1 MVTMDEKGYAT
12 LKCRSCGHQTQRETA
27 DTIYLKFYMKSGNNF
42 YGINQYTY
50 QDLKP
55 GDRVYAA
62 VSMYNSTSS
71 KVYHDKYTIEIDDKD
86 VVQYCEPQNGES
98 YFSFVVKK
106 FGSANI
112 TVRSEM
118 NDGLY
123 QTYQFVVPFYCYINS
138 ANKTISSFQE
148 GTTVSD
154 IAGKYTGPVQ
164 VKDTND
170 KVLDNSSKVGTG
182 YKVTEQETGKVY
194 TTILR
199 GDVNGDAIIDVLDME
214 AIQKSILG
222 ISPLTGVY
230 EQASDIDKD
239 DQISVLDMEAIQKHV
254 LGIEI
259 ISR

>member
-1 MVTMDEKGYAT
+1 
-12 LKCRSCGHQTQRETA
+12 
-27 DTIYLKFYMKSGNNF
+27 
-42 YGINQYTY
+42 
-50 QDLKP
+50 
-55 GDRVYAA
+55 
-62 VSMYNSTSS
+62 
-71 KVYHDKYTIEIDDKD
+71 
-86 VVQYCEPQNGES
+86 
-98 YFSFVVKK
+98 
-106 FGSANI
+106 
-112 TVRSEM
+112 
-118 NDGLY
+118 
-123 QTYQFVVPFYCYINS
+123 
-138 ANKTISSFQE
+138 
-148 GTTVSD
+148 
-154 IAGKYTGPVQ
+154 
-164 VKDTND
+164 
-170 KVLDNSSKVGTG
+170 VGTG

>member
-1 MVTMDEKGYAT
+1 MSFNIVIRRTERVT
-12 LKCRSCGHQTQRETA
+12 
-27 DTIYLKFYMKSGNNF
+27 
-42 YGINQYTY
+42 
-50 QDLKP
+50 
-55 GDRVYAA
+55 
-62 VSMYNSTSS
+62 
-71 KVYHDKYTIEIDDKD
+71 
-86 VVQYCEPQNGES
+86 
-98 YFSFVVKK
+98 
-106 FGSANI
+106 
-112 TVRSEM
+112 
-118 NDGLY
+118 
-123 QTYQFVVPFYCYINS
+123 FYCYINS